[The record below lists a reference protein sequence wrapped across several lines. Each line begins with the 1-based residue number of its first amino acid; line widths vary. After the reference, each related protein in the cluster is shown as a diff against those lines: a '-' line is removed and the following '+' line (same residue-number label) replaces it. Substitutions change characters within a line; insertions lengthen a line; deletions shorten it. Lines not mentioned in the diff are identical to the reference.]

1 MPRRQEVDFNVHHP
15 IHDAVFGADF
25 GDDPD
30 GQYNDT
36 PPGAIGENVNLT
48 GTAVEP
54 GGFGP
59 MRGVGDTDLAD
70 RQPLGNRRH

>member
-1 MPRRQEVDFNVHHP
+1 MARRQEVDFNVHHP

-25 GDDPD
+25 GA
-30 GQYNDT
+30 QYDDT
-36 PPGAIGENVNLT
+36 PPGAIGENVNLA

-59 MRGVGDTDLAD
+59 MLGVGDTDLVD